1 MYLKIYS
8 YLDKVESINMNWR
21 EYMLLLWSS
30 KLKGAIF
37 TVQSN
42 LWLIVSHSLVMARIA
57 KPSLPCDRR
66 KTHGNAQAY
75 GKELTKRT
83 AKTCNTANDRKTHG
97 KE

>member
-1 MYLKIYS
+1 MPVCLSGTLTTGKTG
-8 YLDKVESINMNWR
+8 V
-21 EYMLLLWSS
+21 
-30 KLKGAIF
+30 AVHIF
-37 TVQSN
+37 FAVRRRTV
-42 LWLIVSHSLVMARIA
+42 